1 MEYNIQILA
10 YTRLGDGSL
19 SFPPVRA
26 QTFEDTPGKP
36 SNVSFPDV
44 TYTMGMFKILIF
56 KKIGMKFLRTVTFSK
71 RFNQKI
77 LYGTK
82 WKMKH
87 SRLKF

>member
-1 MEYNIQILA
+1 MVSKHKKKQRQNIIFIHVIFISIILFSLQYVEYNIQILA

-44 TYTMGMFKILIF
+44 TYTMGNLEFY
-56 KKIGMKFLRTVTFSK
+56 KKL
-71 RFNQKI
+71 
-77 LYGTK
+77 
-82 WKMKH
+82 
-87 SRLKF
+87 